1 MDAVIQ
7 DYGIDGLA
15 MGLLSF
21 GHLVGLV
28 LGLGTTLYLDGGCF
42 LSIARNSWD
51 GYRRFM
57 SSALFE
63 IGTKYVMVGLGLLWI
78 TGSGFLIHYSVF
90 DPEKLANPKLYAKL
104 AVVTVLTVNGY
115 FLHYL
120 VLGRVA
126 RMSDCGQFV
135 KSRIGP
141 LLLFSGA
148 VSSASWAGAFLL
160 GALPILNNAVAFS
173 VFVLA
178 WAVLALVFYFC
189 ARIAIGRSTR
199 RDRKTAAA
207 ASQSGGTRIPEA
219 IIMERPTPT
228 ATSADA
234 GDGRATAIMAAAFTV
249 NASYRHSARPTPE
262 CRSDRPRRRAM
273 SS

>member
-1 MDAVIQ
+1 MIVVIQ
-7 DYGIDGLA
+7 EYGIDGLA
-15 MGLLSF
+15 MSLLAF

-42 LSIARNSWD
+42 LSIARNSWN
-51 GYRRFM
+51 GYRNFM

-78 TGSGFLIHYSVF
+78 TGCGFLIHYSVF
-90 DPEKLANPKLYAKL
+90 DPDKLANPKLYAKL

-120 VLGRVA
+120 VLRRVA
-126 RMSDCGQFV
+126 RMSDCSQFV

-141 LLLFSGA
+141 LCLFSGA

-160 GALPILNNAVAFS
+160 GALPILNNVAAFS
-173 VFVLA
+173 VFVAA
-178 WAVLALVFYFC
+178 WAVLALVVYFC
-189 ARIAIGRSTR
+189 ARIAIGRSARLDGNTE
-199 RDRKTAAA
+199 AAGL
-207 ASQSGGTRIPEA
+207 QSGGTRLPSA
-219 IIMERPTPT
+219 IMMERPSPT

-234 GDGRATAIMAAAFTV
+234 GDGRATAVMAAAFTV
-249 NASYRHSARPTPE
+249 NASYRKPARPTPQF
-262 CRSDRPRRRAM
+262 RSDRPRRQAM